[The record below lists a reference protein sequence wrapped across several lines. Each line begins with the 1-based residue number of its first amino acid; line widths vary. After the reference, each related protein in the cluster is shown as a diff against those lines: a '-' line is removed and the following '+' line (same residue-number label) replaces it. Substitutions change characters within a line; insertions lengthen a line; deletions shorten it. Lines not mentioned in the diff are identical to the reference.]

1 MRRRPLL
8 LQWGWYAP
16 PALLLERLRRYGLTP
31 PLLWR
36 DRLRWKWLPIPPLV
50 ERSQKPITRCTGKLR
65 WKWLPIPSLLLWQL
79 RRWRG
84 RLSPALLLLRGNGLP
99 PALLLR
105 RNLLAPCL
113 LWLEWLLQRLLAPA
127 LLGLTLPA
135 MLHEGLLRGRR
146 VR

>member
-36 DRLRWKWLPIPPLV
+36 DRLRWKWLPIP
-50 ERSQKPITRCTGKLR
+50 
-65 WKWLPIPSLLLWQL
+65 SLLLWQL
-79 RRWRG
+79 RKWRG